1 MRKATRHYILDAI
14 EGLILLALFVSG
26 FILWFVLPG
35 GYLGGAGSHSG
46 GATFL
51 FNRHVWIEIHKWL
64 AVALLVI
71 FSTHIATHWQWITYM
86 TKSYLKRGK
95 KIRNDEV
102 ER

>member
-14 EGLILLALFVSG
+14 EGLILLGAFISG

-35 GYLGGAGSHSG
+35 GYWGGAGPNVG

-51 FNRHVWIEIHKWL
+51 FTRHAWIEFHKWL

-71 FSTHIATHWQWITYM
+71 FSTHIATHWQWVTYM
-86 TKSYLKRGK
+86 TKSYFRRGK
-95 KIRNDEV
+95 KIKADKM
-102 ER
+102 

>member
-14 EGLILLALFVSG
+14 EGLILLASFITG

-35 GYLGGAGSHSG
+35 GDWGGAGPHGG

-64 AVALLVI
+64 AVALLVA
-71 FSTHIATHWQWITYM
+71 FSTHIATHRQWITHM
-86 TKSYLKRGK
+86 TKSYFKRGK
-95 KIRNDEV
+95 EIKSN
-102 ER
+102 